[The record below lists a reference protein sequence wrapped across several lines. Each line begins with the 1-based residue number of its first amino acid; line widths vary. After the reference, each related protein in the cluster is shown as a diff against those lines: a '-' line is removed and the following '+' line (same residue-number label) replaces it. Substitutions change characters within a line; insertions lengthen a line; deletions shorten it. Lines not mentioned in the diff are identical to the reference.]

1 MDCGSNT
8 FRLVV
13 FEYRHG
19 GPFRLVDEVR
29 EAVRISAGERDGVLA
44 EPALERAERAAR
56 LFAAAIRG
64 SRADEVV
71 AVATSAIRDARNRD
85 EALGRLADAG
95 LPVRVIDERTE
106 TRAGYLGAVN
116 STTLRDGGVL
126 DIGGGS
132 LQIAEVRNR
141 RLGEGIS
148 RPLGAVRMTE
158 RFLTDAPTT
167 RRQVKALQRHVAE
180 VLADAPWLEGL
191 GGRFVGIGGA
201 IRTLA
206 RIDQKRIGYPLDEL
220 HGYVLTTDALDE
232 VAELIRTRSSA
243 ERRRLPGLKSDRSDI
258 MLAGAV
264 VAREALRIADVDR
277 IEVCGQGLREGL
289 FYERLLAPEDPPLI
303 GDVRRASVR
312 NLAALY
318 GYDRP
323 HAEHVA
329 ALASTLHAAIARL
342 DLVSDDQWER
352 EMLWAAG
359 ILHDTGTLVDYND
372 HHKHGHYLVMGAGL
386 PGFDHRELA
395 IVALLV
401 RSHRKRMRAPGALG
415 ALLVADDK
423 GRLAR
428 MAACLRLAEAL
439 ERTRDQGVRDVSA
452 ERDGRGVALV
462 LQVDGDP
469 ELPVWAAADDARV
482 LGRTLGVEVR
492 LRGEPAPAAARAIAP
507 ALSRPRA

>member
-1 MDCGSNT
+1 
-8 FRLVV
+8 
-13 FEYRHG
+13 
-19 GPFRLVDEVR
+19 
-29 EAVRISAGERDGVLA
+29 
-44 EPALERAERAAR
+44 
-56 LFAAAIRG
+56 
-64 SRADEVV
+64 
-71 AVATSAIRDARNRD
+71 
-85 EALGRLADAG
+85 
-95 LPVRVIDERTE
+95 
-106 TRAGYLGAVN
+106 
-116 STTLRDGGVL
+116 
-126 DIGGGS
+126 
-132 LQIAEVRNR
+132 
-141 RLGEGIS
+141 
-148 RPLGAVRMTE
+148 
-158 RFLTDAPTT
+158 
-167 RRQVKALQRHVAE
+167 
-180 VLADAPWLEGL
+180 
-191 GGRFVGIGGA
+191 
-201 IRTLA
+201 
-206 RIDQKRIGYPLDEL
+206 
-220 HGYVLTTDALDE
+220 
-232 VAELIRTRSSA
+232 
-243 ERRRLPGLKSDRSDI
+243 

-264 VAREALRIADVDR
+264 VAREALRVADVDR

-342 DLVSDDQWER
+342 DLVSDDPWER

-372 HHKHGHYLVMGAGL
+372 HHKHGHYLVMSAGL

-395 IVALLV
+395 IVTLLV

-439 ERTRDQGVRDVSA
+439 ERTRDQGVRDVTA

-469 ELPVWAAADDARV
+469 ELPVWAAAEDARV

-507 ALSRPRA
+507 ALSRPTA